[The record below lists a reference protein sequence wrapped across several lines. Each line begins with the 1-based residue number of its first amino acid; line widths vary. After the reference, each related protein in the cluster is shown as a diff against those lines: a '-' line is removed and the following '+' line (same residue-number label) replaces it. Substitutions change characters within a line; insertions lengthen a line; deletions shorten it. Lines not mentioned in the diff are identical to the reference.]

1 MSEPQFSISCRANPT
16 PWPSKLNHLVGFLAF
31 NYSKGG
37 LIMAVETRGLCII
50 DAMSKGLEGAV
61 G

>member
-16 PWPSKLNHLVGFLAF
+16 PWLSKLNHLVRFLAF
-31 NYSKGG
+31 NYSKEG
-37 LIMAVETRGLCII
+37 LIMAVETRGPCII
-50 DAMSKGLEGAV
+50 DASKGLEGAA